1 MGLSYFDFKV
11 FDFIY
16 MKKIFYFVTYLF
28 LFIIGFKLLNFANVL
43 DVESASRSEMISK
56 FIIMIIVLI
65 AISRW
70 GIQLY
75 IRITGYES
83 STKAN
88 GKK

>member
-11 FDFIY
+11 FNFIY

-43 DVESASRSEMISK
+43 DVESASRSETISK

-83 STKAN
+83 STKTN
-88 GKK
+88 SKK